1 MARLTLRLDFGPG
14 RAIGHGKIRLL
25 EAVRDYGSI
34 SAAGRSMGM
43 SYRRAWL
50 LIDELN
56 GLFDE
61 PVIETK
67 HGGPGGGGA
76 ELTPFGH
83 RVVQQYRS
91 IETKAHIAVADEE
104 GQAAALMLPAE
115 CLRALIMT
123 LPDMMRRALRLQ
135 HGDPSL
141 RLVYPVASWEIE
153 RSARPEI
160 RIVTLRTSDGFH
172 VSFAMTTRDLRE
184 MVLPTK

>member
-1 MARLTLRLDFGPG
+1 MTMIRAKHLTTFSMAPDGSSV
-14 RAIGHGKIRLL
+14 AIG
-25 EAVRDYGSI
+25 
-34 SAAGRSMGM
+34 
-43 SYRRAWL
+43 
-50 LIDELN
+50 
-56 GLFDE
+56 
-61 PVIETK
+61 
-67 HGGPGGGGA
+67 
-76 ELTPFGH
+76 
-83 RVVQQYRS
+83 
-91 IETKAHIAVADEE
+91 VADEE

-141 RLVYPVASWEIE
+141 RLVYPVAGWEIE

-184 MVLPTK
+184 MSEAVAERMLH

>member
-34 SAAGRSMGM
+34 SAAGRAMGM

-91 IETKAHIAVADEE
+91 IETKAHIAVADDLDSL
-104 GQAAALMLPAE
+104 AAAMAKS
-115 CLRALIMT
+115 
-123 LPDMMRRALRLQ
+123 LPDR
-135 HGDPSL
+135 
-141 RLVYPVASWEIE
+141 
-153 RSARPEI
+153 
-160 RIVTLRTSDGFH
+160 
-172 VSFAMTTRDLRE
+172 
-184 MVLPTK
+184 